1 MPNLIGQTVSHYRI
15 LEQLGAG
22 GMGVVYRAEDLLLGR
37 NVALKF
43 LPPDLTQDPHAKA
56 RFVREARAASAL
68 DHPNICTIYEVGETA
83 DGQTFIAMACYG
95 GETLMQKVSRG
106 QLGFDDVTSIARQ
119 VAMGLAKAHEKGI
132 VHRDLNP
139 NNIMITEEGV
149 VKVLDFGLAKL
160 AGQSRTTK
168 VGSTAGTVP
177 YMSPE
182 QIMGIDTNAATD
194 VWSLGVVVYQMLC
207 GSLPFRGEYPP
218 AQMYA
223 ITNEPAPAM
232 DKIRPGVPAALTTLV
247 EQSLQKDPARRTC
260 SMPDIVRF
268 LDPKS
273 ADVVSDG
280 FVHHSNYLWLAAV
293 AVLLLLVAG
302 AAILSV
308 THQRLPSTTGASVAR
323 ARIGVLPFQSPPGD
337 TLAGRWP
344 LLIQSLLVAQLTGTE
359 HIGVVPPGTLRSILE
374 KHSQDVPPHQ
384 GEKTISLLL
393 EKAGVTYVLDGTI
406 ARSIA
411 GYRIQA
417 DLIHAAD
424 GEVHYSTHVE
434 ATQESDL
441 EQAIPALGEKIL
453 DFFEV
458 EKLHSNTDEALQPW
472 FRRRSHNLE
481 AERSFL
487 EASELL
493 YQGGSGS
500 AVLLQRALQIDST
513 FVSPRVW
520 LLSGLV
526 ANGKRDEASRHYRV
540 LASLRANPFERA
552 MIQWC
557 GAAIQGDLV
566 GEVRALNAALQYSP
580 GNNILLLNLAEA
592 HDGLGD
598 PRAALDALLPA
609 LGMGWR
615 FPPAYSDAARYYV
628 ELGMYDEASRVLDEA
643 CSRGLSRPEICSML
657 SALALI
663 KGDTVGSDGYA
674 ATAIR
679 RFQEFDGRMQQLEY
693 MMGTDLF
700 STGSYARSA
709 IYFRK
714 AALSDPSVP
723 SYRSGLG
730 DALYGTGDSE
740 GAGREFSEVLRL
752 DSTWAHAH
760 LMLAMIAEQ
769 RGDNL
774 DAAQHFGVFLSRQP
788 AGRIA
793 DTVRQHIAQF
803 GNRHQSL

>member
-95 GETLMQKVSRG
+95 GETLMQKLSRG
-106 QLGFDDVTSIARQ
+106 QLGFDDVTSFARQ
-119 VAMGLAKAHEKGI
+119 IALGLTKAHEKGI

-139 NNIMITEEGV
+139 NNIMITGDGV

-168 VGSTAGTVP
+168 AGSTAGTVP

-182 QIMGIDTNAATD
+182 QIMGNDADAATD

-207 GSLPFRGEYPP
+207 GSLPFRGEYAP

-223 ITNEPAPAM
+223 ITNEPPLAM
-232 DKIRPGVPAALTTLV
+232 DELRPGVPAALRTLV
-247 EQSLQKDPARRTC
+247 EQSLQKDPSQRTS
-260 SMPDIVRF
+260 SMPDVVRL
-268 LDPKS
+268 LDPNGS
-273 ADVVSDG
+273 GVTSHE
-280 FVHHSNYLWLAAV
+280 FVRHSNLWRRGAV
-293 AVLLLLVAG
+293 AALLLLVAG

-308 THQRLPSTTGASVAR
+308 TRMRPPATTVSSVAR
-323 ARIGVLPFQSPPGD
+323 ARIGVLPFQSPRGD

-359 HIGVVPPGTLRSILE
+359 HIGVVPPGTLRTILE
-374 KHSQDVPPHQ
+374 KHSEDFAAHQ
-384 GEKTISLLL
+384 GEKTISLLR
-393 EKAGVTYVLDGTI
+393 EDAGVTYVLDGTI

-417 DLIHAAD
+417 DLIHSAD
-424 GEVHYSTHVE
+424 GDVQYSTHVE
-434 ATQESDL
+434 AMQESDL

-481 AERSFL
+481 AERAFL
-487 EASELL
+487 EASDLL
-493 YQGGSGS
+493 YRGESGS
-500 AVLLQRALQIDST
+500 AGLLERALQIDST

-526 ANGKRDEASRHYRV
+526 AAGKRDEASRHYRV

-557 GAAIQGDLV
+557 GDAIQGDLV
-566 GEVRALNAALQYSP
+566 GEVRALNAALLYSP

-592 HDGLGD
+592 YDRLGD
-598 PRAALDALLPA
+598 SRAALDALLPA
-609 LGMGWR
+609 LDMGWR

-628 ELGMYDEASRVLDEA
+628 KLGKCDEALSVLDQA
-643 CSRGLSRPEICSML
+643 SALGLSQPDIWSMR
-657 SALALI
+657 SALAVM
-663 KGDTVGSDGYA
+663 KGDTAGSDRYA

-679 RFQEFDGRMQQLEY
+679 RFQDFDGRMQRLES
-693 MMGTDLF
+693 MLGTDML
-700 STGSYARSA
+700 STGSYPRAA
-709 IYFRK
+709 IHFNG

-730 DALYGTGDSE
+730 NALYGMGDNE
-740 GAGREFSEVLRL
+740 GAMREFTQALRL
-752 DSTWAHAH
+752 DSTLAHAH

-769 RGDNL
+769 RGENL
-774 DAAQHFGVFLSRQP
+774 TAAQHFGAFLSRQP

-803 GNRHQSL
+803 GNRNQSP